1 MGKQYKVH
9 FQTSGM
15 HAPASWEAQDNWPG
29 STDSL
34 DYALHAMLQFSNQFA
49 KQWADESVVDL
60 DVYVVDTHTGKNV
73 ASVHFEKPR
82 WVCVQLMTGIKKAGI
97 LRACT
102 VS

>member
-1 MGKQYKVH
+1 MLALRAKIFFRKMGKQYKVH

-34 DYALHAMLQFSNQFA
+34 DYALHAMLQFSTQFA
-49 KQWADESVVDL
+49 KQWADESLVDL
-60 DVYVVDTHTGKNV
+60 DVYVVDTNTGKNV

-82 WVCVQLMTGIKKAGI
+82 
-97 LRACT
+97 
-102 VS
+102 